1 VNWRVHAISFALLL
15 FAVGALKLV
24 WDNPSIVLYV
34 ILSVIAVLAY
44 GAIYIIVKAKMEH
57 KDDQRGK

>member
-1 VNWRVHAISFALLL
+1 MNWRVHAISFALLL

>member
-1 VNWRVHAISFALLL
+1 MNWRVHAISFALLL

-24 WDNPSIVLYV
+24 WDNPKIILFV
-34 ILSVIAVLAY
+34 ILGVIAVLAY